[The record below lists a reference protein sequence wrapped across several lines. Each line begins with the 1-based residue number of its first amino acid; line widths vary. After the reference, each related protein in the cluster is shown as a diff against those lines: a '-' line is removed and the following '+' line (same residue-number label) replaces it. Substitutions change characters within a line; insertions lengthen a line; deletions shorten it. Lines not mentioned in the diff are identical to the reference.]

1 MSSQKNVYYNIES
14 WIITGVEEGRST
26 YAKMRM
32 GTNRSGAFSYVIEGT
47 QARSQ
52 DDYEKK
58 FK

>member
-47 QARSQ
+47 QSRSQ
-52 DDYEKK
+52 TDYEKK